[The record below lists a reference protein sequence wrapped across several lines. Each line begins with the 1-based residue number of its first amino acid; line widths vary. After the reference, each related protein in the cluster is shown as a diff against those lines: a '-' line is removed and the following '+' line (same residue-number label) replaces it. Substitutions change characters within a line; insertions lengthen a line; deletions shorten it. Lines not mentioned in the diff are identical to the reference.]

1 MTGLGEWRWDEFDGV
16 FWPKGAREAHE
27 HLAPDQMA
35 VVVNALEVQLAAA
48 AKRES
53 ELRAALAQYG
63 RHLDFCDGIWAG
75 DVYLK
80 AWTCG
85 LAQGEGKE

>member
-27 HLAPDQMA
+27 HLAPDQMTE
-35 VVVNALEVQLAAA
+35 VVNALEAQLAAA

-53 ELRAALAQYG
+53 ELRLALGWA
-63 RHLDFCDGIWAG
+63 LDIIDI
-75 DVYLK
+75 DERRISTEK
-80 AWTCG
+80 
-85 LAQGEGKE
+85 